1 MLLHDWRYKQNKI
14 DQFSESKN
22 RKQNNPIEQS
32 KIHKSSTPIPCLV
45 AEKTDKAKE
54 KKKSHPSEVDENE
67 CHLLWTKTN
76 QSDHLLFFF
85 WDKR

>member
-32 KIHKSSTPIPCLV
+32 KIHKSSTHIPRLV
-45 AEKTDKAKE
+45 AEKTDKAR
-54 KKKSHPSEVDENE
+54 KKKSNLSEVDGNE
-67 CHLLWTKTN
+67 YHLLWTETI
-76 QSDHLLFFF
+76 QSDRIF
-85 WDKR
+85 WTE